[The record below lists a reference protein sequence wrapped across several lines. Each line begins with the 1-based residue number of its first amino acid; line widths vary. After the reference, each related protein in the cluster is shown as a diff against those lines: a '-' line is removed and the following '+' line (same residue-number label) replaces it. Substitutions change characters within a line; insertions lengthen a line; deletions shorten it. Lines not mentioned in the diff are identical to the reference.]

1 MPQRQSDKSAY
12 VIILNYNGRK
22 WLEACLGSLRG
33 TAYGNFSVLLV
44 DNDSTDDSLALVREK
59 FPEVGILLNES
70 NLGFSEGNNRGIV
83 QALEQGAD
91 YVVLLNP
98 DTIVEPDWL
107 SRLIEAGE
115 SDSSI
120 GILGAVQL
128 NYEGTDFNSWTDTA
142 FPALLDELREP
153 LTARPWIPVEWVE
166 GACMAIKRE
175 AIERVGMLDP
185 IYFAFYEEIDLCR
198 RARFVGYQVALVPGS
213 RIRHYRGGM
222 WQADAARSRERDY
235 RCDRSQFIYNLTDP
249 QNTFPRNLTR
259 YFRTLVTKANAI
271 RKDFSFDRLWD
282 LARMQVNLMAH
293 FGRLIA
299 KWQKDKNSVKSTK

>member
-1 MPQRQSDKSAY
+1 LPQHQLDKSVY
-12 VIILNYNGRK
+12 VIILNYNGRR

-33 TAYGNFSVLLV
+33 TAYGNYSVLLV
-44 DNDSTDDSLALVREK
+44 DNDSTDDSLELVREK
-59 FPEVGILLNES
+59 FPDVGMLLNES
-70 NLGFSEGNNRGIV
+70 NLGFSEGNNHGIN
-83 QALEQGAD
+83 QALERGAD

-98 DTIVEPDWL
+98 DTIIEPDWL
-107 SRLIEAGE
+107 NRLIEAGE

-128 NYEGTDFNSWTDTA
+128 NYDGTDFNTWTATA
-142 FPALLDELREP
+142 VPELMDELRNP
-153 LTARPWIPVEWVE
+153 VRPWIPVEWVE

-175 AIERVGMLDP
+175 VIERVGMLDP

-198 RARFVGYQVALVPGS
+198 RARFAGYQVALVPGS

-249 QNTFPRNLTR
+249 RNTFTRNLAG
-259 YFRTLVTKANAI
+259 YLRTLLTKSNEI
-271 RKDFSFDRLWD
+271 RKDFNFNRLWD
-282 LARMQVNLMAH
+282 LTRMQIDLMAN
-293 FGRLIA
+293 FGRLIG
-299 KWQKDKNSVKSTK
+299 KWQHDRGIRKK